1 MFEKKNI
8 ILKRLNNIKD
18 PIILEF
24 GVNRGGSTNFFFD
37 YINDKGGQLFSI
49 DIRDCSNTIDSTEW
63 NFFQCNDLNKDK
75 ILKKFS
81 IIEKGVDLIFID
93 SYHEPNH
100 VKTLLH
106 IWFYYLKKDGFIYF
120 DDTESY
126 LYRLKKNSI
135 LSIVNDSINDEI
147 KNFYHQNYDQLLYT
161 KYFHGT
167 GLAELQKFS
176 DLYVKPNNN
185 KIWKYNFFIGKIYLF
200 LKKLKFYILYKF
212 SKK

>member
-8 ILKRLNNIKD
+8 ILERLNNIKN

-37 YINDKGGQLFSI
+37 HINNKGGQLFSI
-49 DIRDCSNTIDSTEW
+49 DIRDCSNAINSKEW

-81 IIEKGVDLIFID
+81 IIEKGVDLLFID

-106 IWFYYLKKDGFIYF
+106 IWFYYLKKGGFIYF

-147 KNFYHQNYDQLLYT
+147 KKFYHQNYYQLLCT

-185 KIWKYNFFIGKIYLF
+185 KIWKYNFYISRIYLF
-200 LKKLKFYILYKF
+200 LKKLKFYFLYKF